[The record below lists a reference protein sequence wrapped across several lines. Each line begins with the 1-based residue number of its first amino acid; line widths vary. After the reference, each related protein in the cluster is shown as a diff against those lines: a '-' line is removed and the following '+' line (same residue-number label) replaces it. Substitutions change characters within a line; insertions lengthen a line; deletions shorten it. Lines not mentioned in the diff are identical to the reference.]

1 MYKGPVAEDSLPW
14 LECPGRWGHVLLN
27 EAGYV
32 QSLDS
37 QFKGLVSI
45 LRVAGKDFP
54 DGPVVKTLPF
64 SARGVVRSL
73 VGELRSHTLQGAVK
87 N

>member
-54 DGPVVKTLPF
+54 DGQWLRLCLSVP
-64 SARGVVRSL
+64 GVWFDPWW
-73 VGELRSHTLQGAVK
+73 E